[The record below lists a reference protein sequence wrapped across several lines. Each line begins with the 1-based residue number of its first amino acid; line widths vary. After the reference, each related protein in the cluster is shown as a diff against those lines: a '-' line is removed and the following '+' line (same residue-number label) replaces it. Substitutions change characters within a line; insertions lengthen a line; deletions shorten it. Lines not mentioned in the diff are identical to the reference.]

1 MERMVVVMDGNHAGV
16 TIRASPVTIHWRPPS
31 RPAQAFGD
39 AVQQGWTFVLLTL
52 SL

>member
-1 MERMVVVMDGNHAGV
+1 MERIVVMDGNHAEV

-31 RPAQAFGD
+31 RPAQALSD
-39 AVQQGWTFVLLTL
+39 AVQQGWTFVLLTR